1 MAMIPPRH
9 QRASHSAIELVG
21 FDGDDTLWHSEGYYR
36 HAEAAF
42 EEILRAWTDI
52 DSEAIRRRLLAE
64 ERRTLG
70 VYGYGAKGMTLA
82 MLEAAIDITEARI
95 SARDMRRILALGRR
109 VLEHPVELL
118 PGIREAVEAVARR
131 HRIVLITKGDLIHQE
146 SKVAQCGLADLFQ
159 RIEIVSEKNPRSY
172 AKVLA
177 EFDLPASRFAMVGN
191 SMRSDIE
198 PVVELGGFGIHMPYH
213 VTWEHELQHGVEA
226 DHPRVAG
233 IDKPGDIMRALK
245 HFAA

>member
-1 MAMIPPRH
+1 MATPRH
-9 QRASHSAIELVG
+9 PNANHRAIELVG

-42 EEILRAWTDI
+42 EEILSAWTDI
-52 DSEAIRRRLLAE
+52 DSDAIRQRLLAE
-64 ERRTLG
+64 ERRTLS

-82 MLEAAIDITEARI
+82 MLETAIDITDARI
-95 SARDMRRILALGRR
+95 DARDIRRILALGRR

-118 PGIREAVEAVARR
+118 PGIRKAVEAVARE
-131 HRIVLITKGDLIHQE
+131 HRIVLITKGDLTHQE
-146 SKVAQCGLADLFQ
+146 SKVAQSGLADLFH
-159 RIEIVSEKNPRSY
+159 RIEIVSEKRPHSY
-172 AKVLA
+172 AKVLT

-198 PVVELGGFGIHMPYH
+198 PVIELGGFGIHMPYQ
-213 VTWEHELQHGVEA
+213 VTWEHELQHGLEA

-245 HFAA
+245 RFSA